1 MDYCSSCRRN
11 LNGALVCPGCGD
23 YAPDIA
29 PNTHRDGSVA
39 ATATTWEAWE
49 AWQTEVAAVP
59 GPEAGAL
66 HSGAAP
72 VDGGGYEEAARADA
86 SGAGPESGPAA
97 AATGQGRAA
106 RRRQLARWKKH
117 KRRAVA
123 ATAFALAGGA
133 LTVAL
138 LPDKASNGQ
147 THASAAPDPEGAAKS
162 HPLATDGAE
171 QPDDRASRHPGAR
184 PPMTSSGHKDTT
196 AATPPPTATHRHP
209 DGGYT
214 AQPSAP
220 ASAAPHSA
228 PAPAASTHA
237 GNGGSGGNGGSA
249 PAPAA
254 APGSGTQSD
263 AGSSSTNEEPATTP
277 TAEPT
282 APSADPASPSHV
294 CLLGVVCVG

>member
-1 MDYCSSCRRN
+1 M
-11 LNGALVCPGCGD
+11 
-23 YAPDIA
+23 
-29 PNTHRDGSVA
+29 A
-39 ATATTWEAWE
+39 AGATTWDAWE
-49 AWQTEVAAVP
+49 AWQAEVAAVP
-59 GPEAGAL
+59 GAGAGGL
-66 HSGAAP
+66 DSGAAP
-72 VDGGGYEEAARADA
+72 VGGGVSEETARMDAPGAD
-86 SGAGPESGPAA
+86 PERGPAP

-147 THASAAPDPEGAAKS
+147 THASAAPDPESAAKS
-162 HPLATDGAE
+162 HPVATDGSE
-171 QPDDRASRHPGAR
+171 QPDDRASRHPGGR
-184 PPMTSSGHKDTT
+184 PPMTSSRHHDTAT
-196 AATPPPTATHRHP
+196 ATPPPAATHRQP
-209 DGGYT
+209 DGGFT

-228 PAPAASTHA
+228 PAPAASTHSDNSGNTA
-237 GNGGSGGNGGSA
+237 GGGNEGA

-254 APGSGTQSD
+254 APASGEQSD
-263 AGSSSTNEEPATTP
+263 AGSSSTNDEPATTP

-282 APSADPASPSHV
+282 SPSADPSSPSHV

>member
-1 MDYCSSCRRN
+1 M
-11 LNGALVCPGCGD
+11 
-23 YAPDIA
+23 
-29 PNTHRDGSVA
+29 H
-39 ATATTWEAWE
+39 
-49 AWQTEVAAVP
+49 
-59 GPEAGAL
+59 
-66 HSGAAP
+66 
-72 VDGGGYEEAARADA
+72 EE
-86 SGAGPESGPAA
+86 A

-147 THASAAPDPEGAAKS
+147 TASAAPEPEGPATS

-184 PPMTSSGHKDTT
+184 PSMTATRHKDTT
-196 AATPPPTATHRHP
+196 AATPPPTATHRRP
-209 DGGYT
+209 DGGFT

-220 ASAAPHSA
+220 ASAAPHGA

-237 GNGGSGGNGGSA
+237 GSGGSGDNGGAGS
-249 PAPAA
+249 APAA
-254 APGSGTQSD
+254 APASGAHSD
-263 AGSSSTNEEPATTP
+263 TGSSTTNEEPATTP

-282 APSADPASPSHV
+282 SPSADPASPSHV

>member
-29 PNTHRDGSVA
+29 PSAHRDGSVA
-39 ATATTWEAWE
+39 ATAPKWEAWE
-49 AWQTEVAAVP
+49 AWQTEVVAVP
-59 GPEAGAL
+59 GSEADGL

-72 VDGGGYEEAARADA
+72 VEGGVHEEAARADA
-86 SGAGPESGPAA
+86 PGAGPQSGSAA

-147 THASAAPDPEGAAKS
+147 THASAAPEPEGPATS

-184 PPMTSSGHKDTT
+184 PSMTATRHKDTT

-209 DGGYT
+209 DGGFT

-220 ASAAPHSA
+220 ASAAPHGA
-228 PAPAASTHA
+228 PAPAASTHVDSGDGGA
-237 GNGGSGGNGGSA
+237 GSTPADA
-249 PAPAA
+249 PA
-254 APGSGTQSD
+254 SD
-263 AGSSSTNEEPATTP
+263 AHSDTGSSATNEEPATTP
-277 TAEPT
+277 TTEPT
-282 APSADPASPSHV
+282 SPSADPASPSHV